1 MTNIKSIPQNTV
13 APQTV
18 NMPEQTPRHIQQ
30 FHSDWKQLTADTNS
44 NVAASDTLQKLRI
57 EAWKEFKRIGF
68 PIARK
73 GNELWK
79 YTDLRAIDQQ
89 QFTFGQTPQNIDLT
103 TIATKAPISDG
114 WLNII
119 FIDGAFASNLS
130 DDLSAENGA
139 EISNL
144 AYLNN
149 HTTSPSATENIG
161 ALADHLQNGFV
172 SLNTAFISDAIAIQI
187 EPETNTDRPINL
199 IFVTTE
205 NRTDT
210 PRAVY
215 PRASIHIANQ
225 SSATIIETHLSISD
239 SSTHLSVPVVEI
251 KLEQDAELTH
261 YRLQLENENS
271 FHFGTTRVHQA
282 DGAIYNS
289 TSFATG
295 AAIGRN
301 DVHTILAG
309 ENAESTLHGI
319 YITNNKQHQDNEIS
333 TTHAKPHGTSH
344 QYYKGILA
352 GQSQAVFSGKI
363 TVQRGAQKTDA
374 DQKDLNLLLSHGAE
388 VDTKPSLEIYADD
401 VKCAHGATAGHVDEN
416 TLFYLQSRGI
426 DYQTAQAL
434 LIRGFANE
442 ILDEF
447 NQPHLRQFLDQLLDN
462 LMPQL
467 QAASDTIGTT

>member
-1 MTNIKSIPQNTV
+1 MQ
-13 APQTV
+13 
-18 NMPEQTPRHIQQ
+18 EQTPRHIQQ
-30 FHSDWKQLTADTNS
+30 FHSDWKQLTADLSS
-44 NVAASDTLQKLRI
+44 NVATSDTLHKLRI
-57 EAWKEFKRIGF
+57 EAWKEFERIGF

-79 YTDLRAIDQQ
+79 YTDLRTVDQL
-89 QFTFGQTPQNIDLT
+89 QFTFGQTSQNIDLA
-103 TIATKAPISDG
+103 TITTKAPISDE

-119 FIDGAFASNLS
+119 FIDGTFASDLS
-130 DDLSAENGA
+130 DEMPSENGA
-139 EISNL
+139 IISSL
-144 AYLNN
+144 SYQNN
-149 HTTSPSATENIG
+149 KHATLSSATENIG
-161 ALADHLQNGFV
+161 TLADHLQNGFV
-172 SLNTAFISDAIAIQI
+172 SLNTAFISDAITIQI
-187 EPETNTDRPINL
+187 KPETNTGRPINL

-205 NRTDT
+205 NHTDT

-215 PRASIHIANQ
+215 PRASIQIANQ
-225 SSATIIETHLSISD
+225 SSATIIETHISVSD

-251 KLEQDAELTH
+251 NIEQDAELTH

-282 DGAIYNS
+282 DGATYNS

-301 DVHTILAG
+301 DIHTILAG
-309 ENAESTLHGI
+309 QNAESTLHGI

-467 QAASDTIGTT
+467 QAESDTIGTT